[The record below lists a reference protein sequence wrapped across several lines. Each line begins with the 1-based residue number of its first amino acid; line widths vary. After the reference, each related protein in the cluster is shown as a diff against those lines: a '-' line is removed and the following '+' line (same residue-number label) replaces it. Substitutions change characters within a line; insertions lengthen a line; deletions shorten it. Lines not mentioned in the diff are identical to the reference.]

1 MLSSNWKIHGDLT
14 ACLNCSDRSE
24 PRKSQAT
31 FAVSDAPPQPTP
43 LPAAPTGIP
52 VYTGPPLES
61 IKTTVATEFQVRDA
75 FLDPYGIPTIQVS
88 PEPAKEKFQ
97 RLLDHLRS
105 QGLTAAIR
113 SMPEGLTIKI
123 FQKPIVKPSRQ
134 TINLGLFLAT
144 VATVFLAGYYLW
156 TTGLYGNAALQQAL
170 TGIIEPSANP
180 YVKAGMFAGA
190 LLAIIGLHE
199 FGHKAAARHHK
210 MDATLPYFVP
220 GPPPIGTFGALI
232 SLKSPPANRDQLF
245 DLGLSGPVVGFAITI
260 AVAALAVFVGILPSA
275 AQVNQLDSWNSLCAN
290 QLGVSSCFSNID
302 FGVWPSQPLILII
315 ISLLTS
321 SIRPGVF
328 LDNQLFFAAQIG
340 ALLTFL
346 NIVPAWQL
354 DGGHISRAVFGAEG
368 HRVASVI
375 GLLLLFLSGYWTFG
389 ILILA
394 FMFFSRRG
402 LAGVEPLDDISPV
415 SNSRK
420 ILYVLALVM
429 LFLTFA
435 FSPF

>member
-1 MLSSNWKIHGDLT
+1 M
-14 ACLNCSDRSE
+14 
-24 PRKSQAT
+24 
-31 FAVSDAPPQPTP
+31 
-43 LPAAPTGIP
+43 
-52 VYTGPPLES
+52 ES
-61 IKTTVATEFQVRDA
+61 IKTIVAAEFQVRDA
-75 FLDPYGIPTIQVS
+75 FLDPYGIPTVQVS

-97 RLLDHLRS
+97 RLLSQLRQ
-105 QGLTAAIR
+105 QGLLAAMR
-113 SMPEGLTIKI
+113 AAPEGLTIKI
-123 FQKPIVKPSRQ
+123 FQKPKVKPSLK

-144 VATVFLAGYYLW
+144 VTTVFIAGYYLW
-156 TTGLYGNAALQQAL
+156 TGGLFGNQALQQSLIA
-170 TGIIEPSANP
+170 IIEPSANP
-180 YVKAGMFAGA
+180 YLKAGMFAGA
-190 LLAIIGLHE
+190 LLSIVGLHE
-199 FGHKAAARHHK
+199 FGHKAAANHHK
-210 MDATLPYFVP
+210 MDATLPYFIP

-245 DLGLSGPVVGFAITI
+245 DLGLSGPVVGFVVTI
-260 AVAALAVFVGILPSA
+260 AVAALSVLIGILPNA
-275 AQVNQLDSWNSLCAN
+275 AQLNRLDAWNTMCGA
-290 QLGVSSCFSNID
+290 QLGTASGGCSANID
-302 FGVWPSQPLILII
+302 FSIWPGQPLILII
-315 ISLLTS
+315 VSMLTS
-321 SIRPGVF
+321 SIRPGVL
-328 LDNQLFFAAQIG
+328 LDNQLYFAAQIG

-375 GLLLLFLSGYWTFG
+375 GLLLLFFAGYWTFG

-420 ILYVLALVM
+420 VLYILALIM

-435 FSPF
+435 FSPL